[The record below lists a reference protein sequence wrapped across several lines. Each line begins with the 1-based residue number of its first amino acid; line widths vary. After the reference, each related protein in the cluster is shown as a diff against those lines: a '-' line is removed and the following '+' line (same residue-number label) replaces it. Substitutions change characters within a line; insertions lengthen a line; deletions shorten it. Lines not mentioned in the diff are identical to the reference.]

1 MVPVMVV
8 PSGPITERFQECC
21 ALCNPC
27 TEEEHIFLMRSG
39 ASAYVMS
46 PELKKSIEAL
56 RQAAASQEQPGVDDK
71 KQLPKAIKDMLGPF
85 ANQLSRYGTRSAVV
99 KLARQE
105 GGGTF
110 LHVWQV

>member
-1 MVPVMVV
+1 
-8 PSGPITERFQECC
+8 
-21 ALCNPC
+21 
-27 TEEEHIFLMRSG
+27 
-39 ASAYVMS
+39 MS